1 MLKYETKQS
10 DEILRTLQVSDREE
24 KMAAT
29 SFAAQRSL
37 I

>member
-24 KMAAT
+24 KNGGYVFCGT
-29 SFAAQRSL
+29 T
-37 I
+37 